1 MAKVREITV
10 SAGRTFSHPHES
22 YSNLKPF
29 VSVTATIDDGED
41 FVGVTKQLQA
51 QAEELVEDH
60 KNHML
65 KSLRDLNDLS
75 EKHVRA
81 RRLSAT
87 IESAQRELNR
97 IRDTTPGLPA
107 PSEEEIREADD
118 EQRMPF

>member
-1 MAKVREITV
+1 MAKVKEITV
-10 SAGRTFSHPHES
+10 SAGRTFNHPYES

-29 VSVTATIDDGED
+29 VSVTATLDDGED

-65 KSLRDLNDLS
+65 KSLHDLNDLS
-75 EKHVRA
+75 EKHVKA

-97 IRDTTPGLPA
+97 IRETTPGLPS
-107 PSEEEIREADD
+107 PSEEDIREADD
-118 EQRMPF
+118 QQRMPF

>member
-10 SAGRTFSHPHES
+10 SAGRTFNHPYET
-22 YSNLKPF
+22 YSKLKPF
-29 VSVTATIDDGED
+29 VSVTATMDDGED
-41 FVGVTKQLQA
+41 FVAVTKQLQA

-65 KSLRDLNDLS
+65 KSLHDLNDLS
-75 EKHVRA
+75 EKHVKA

-97 IRDTTPGLPA
+97 IRETTAGLPA
-107 PSEEEIREADD
+107 PSEEDIREAED
-118 EQRMPF
+118 QHRMPF

>member
-10 SAGRTFSHPHES
+10 SAGRTFNHPYES

-29 VSVTATIDDGED
+29 VSVTATMEDGED
-41 FVGVTKQLQA
+41 FVAATKQLQA

-65 KSLRDLNDLS
+65 NSLRELNDLT
-75 EKHVRA
+75 EKQAEA

-87 IESAQRELNR
+87 IESAQRKLNR
-97 IRDTTPGLPA
+97 IRETTPGLPS
-107 PSEEEIREADD
+107 PSEDDIREADD
-118 EQRMPF
+118 QQRMPF